1 MSASTTHSLS
11 QDKFLTMAANILYKA
26 LLESSRTQA
35 KNIYKELV
43 RGKTARL
50 TTVQMEDKSTVRID
64 VALDHS
70 EYRGTI
76 NFGAFR
82 SSLTL
87 LISRLSENLKKEE
100 EITVFSAHGDPNV
113 MIFGVTAI
121 TRGDETPNV
130 MVLGADM
137 AADRPSILLK
147 LMYLDHEQ
155 FVIDTEA
162 SA

>member
-11 QDKFLTMAANILYKA
+11 QDKFLTLAANLLYKA
-26 LLESSRTQA
+26 FLGNSRTQA
-35 KNIYKELV
+35 KNVYKELAQ
-43 RGKTARL
+43 GKTACL
-50 TTVQMEDKSTVRID
+50 TTVQMEDKSTVRFDI
-64 VALDHS
+64 ALDHS

-82 SSLTL
+82 SSVTL
-87 LISRLSENLKKEE
+87 LISSLSESLKEAEK
-100 EITVFSAHGDPNV
+100 IPVFSAHGDSNV
-113 MIFGVTAI
+113 MIFGVTAV
-121 TRGDETPNV
+121 TREAENANV

-137 AADRPSILLK
+137 AADRPSVLLK

-155 FVIDTEA
+155 FEVDTEA